1 MQDRKKKTFTWGS
14 AIGWV
19 IFVLAIAG
27 GPILNVLRRAFGSSL
42 ALPANLL
49 PLLIGGLVALSVL
62 VSVVR
67 SVGRSAQRRGSDTRL
82 PTGTQPTVTSAPPAP
97 FESRP
102 PPRPASTPSMPSMPS
117 MPRTGAA
124 GEVRLPSAPRFE
136 PIISPAI
143 LAVGLLGLLVLGGL
157 ALVLLRVAGP

>member
-1 MQDRKKKTFTWGS
+1 MQDRKKKTFNWGS

-102 PPRPASTPSMPSMPS
+102 PPRPASTPSMPSMP
-117 MPRTGAA
+117 RTGAA

>member
-1 MQDRKKKTFTWGS
+1 MQDRKKKTFNWGS

-62 VSVVR
+62 VSGC
-67 SVGRSAQRRGSDTRL
+67 SLGRPLGQQRGGGAHL
-82 PTGTQPTVTSAPPAP
+82 PTGARRPSRARRRRRR
-97 FESRP
+97 ESRP
-102 PPRPASTPSMPSMPS
+102 PPRPASTPSMPS